1 MDASTI
7 SIVISSVLLI
17 AFIVGHIRNTIA
29 LQQIHDLVNS
39 KMTKTLNKV
48 EALEA
53 KTVYINRDGTSNP
66 IMGNASIVRLTVYE
80 YQA

>member
-17 AFIVGHIRNTIA
+17 TFIVGHIRNTIA
-29 LQQIHDLVNS
+29 LRQIHDLVNS

-53 KTVYINRDGTSNP
+53 KVESLGGPKAPPKRDQD
-66 IMGNASIVRLTVYE
+66 AD
-80 YQA
+80 